1 MKIQF
6 LGAAQTV
13 TGSCYMLEANGKRFA
28 VDCGMHQGN
37 LEIEKRNREIELYAP
52 MSIDFILVTHAH
64 IDHSGLLPKLVKM
77 GFRGK
82 IYSTPPTRD
91 LLGIMLQDSA
101 HVQEMETEWKNK
113 KNKRHGRKPEEP
125 LYTQADALNTLPLF
139 ETVEYG
145 QTFEP
150 APGIKIT
157 YKDAGHILGAAFIEM
172 QTEENGDTYRLVF
185 SGDLGR
191 PDQLLLNDPGQ
202 ASPADYLFLES
213 TYGDRNHKD
222 ESTSREE
229 LAAAIAYSY
238 SRGEKIIIPAF
249 AVERAQEI
257 IFILY
262 QLSKQGKIP
271 KELPIYLDSPLAIH
285 ATEIFSKNPQYLD
298 PETRAMMQSGDNPF
312 TMPQLHYTP
321 KTEDSQAINAAKG
334 SAIVISASG
343 MCNAGRVQHHL
354 RHNLWR
360 EGASVVFVGF
370 QAKGT
375 PGRKIVDGAKS
386 IRLLGEDVAVRAKI
400 STIGGFS
407 AHAGQSQILE
417 WLNTFDRPGMEV
429 FLIHGEF
436 EAQKT
441 LAKLIEDQF
450 KLKVYIPGYRE
461 ECLLK
466 PGAEPQR
473 MADPREVQ
481 RRRIDWN
488 FVFGETQTKL
498 DQLRARLAEVTSK
511 PWEDQTEVRDR
522 MWDINRHIVSILSE
536 L

>member
-13 TGSCYMLEANGKRFA
+13 TGSCYALQANGKRFA
-28 VDCGMHQGN
+28 IDCGMHQGN
-37 LEIEKRNREIELYAP
+37 LEIEKRNRDTELYAP
-52 MSIDFILVTHAH
+52 HNLDFILITHAH
-64 IDHSGLLPKLVKM
+64 IDHSGLLPKIVKA
-77 GFRGK
+77 GFRGP
-82 IYSTPPTRD
+82 IYCTPPTVE
-91 LLGIMLQDSA
+91 LLNIMLLDSA
-101 HVQEMETEWKNK
+101 HVQEMEAEWKNK
-113 KNKRHGRKPEEP
+113 KNKRHGRKPEDP
-125 LYTQADALNTLPLF
+125 LYTQEDVLNTLPLF
-139 ETVEYG
+139 KPVEYG
-145 QTFEP
+145 KTFEP
-150 APGIKIT
+150 APGVSVT
-157 YKDAGHILGAAFIEM
+157 YKDAGHILGAAFIELVVK
-172 QTEENGDTYRLVF
+172 ENGDSYRLVF

-191 PDQLLLNDPGQ
+191 PNQLLLNDPSA
-202 ASPADYLFLES
+202 ASPTDYLFLES

-222 ESTSREE
+222 EDASREE
-229 LAAAIAYSY
+229 LAQAIAYSY
-238 SRGEKIIIPAF
+238 GRGEKVIIPAF

-257 IFILY
+257 IYTLFL
-262 QLSKQGKIP
+262 LSKQGKLP
-271 KELPIYLDSPLAIH
+271 KNMPVYLDSPLSIQ
-285 ATEIFSKNPQYLD
+285 ATEIFRNNPNYLD
-298 PETRAMMQSGDNPF
+298 EETRALIQNGEHPLAL
-312 TMPQLHYTP
+312 PQLRYTQR
-321 KTEDSQAINAAKG
+321 TEDSMAINATKG
-334 SAIVISASG
+334 SAVVISASG

-400 STIGGFS
+400 FTIGGFS

-417 WLNTFDRPGMEV
+417 WLSAFDRPGMEI
-429 FLIHGEF
+429 FLIHGEH

-441 LAKLIEDQF
+441 LAKLIEERF
-450 KLKVYIPGYRE
+450 KLTVYIPGYRE

-473 MADPREVQ
+473 VADAQEAQ
-481 RRRIDWN
+481 RRRIDWS

-498 DQLRARLAEVTSK
+498 DQLRARIADVTGK

-522 MWDINRHIVSILSE
+522 MWEINRHINSILSE

>member
-13 TGSCYMLEANGKRFA
+13 TGSCYVLESNGRRFA

-37 LEIEKRNREIELYAP
+37 LEIEKRNRDTDIYDPHGL
-52 MSIDFILVTHAH
+52 DFILITHAH
-64 IDHSGLLPKLVKM
+64 IDHSGLLPRMVKM
-77 GFRGK
+77 GFRGA
-82 IYSTPPTRD
+82 IYTTPPTRD
-91 LLGIMLQDSA
+91 LLGIMLLDSA

-113 KNKRHGRKPEEP
+113 KNKRHGRKAEEP
-125 LYTQADALNTLPLF
+125 LYTQDDVLKTLPLIQ
-139 ETVEYG
+139 TVEYG
-145 QTFEP
+145 KPFDPVEGVS
-150 APGIKIT
+150 AT
-157 YKDAGHILGAAFIEM
+157 YKDAGHILGAAFIEL
-172 QTEENGDTYRLVF
+172 QTKENGDTYRLVF

-191 PDQLLLNDPGQ
+191 PDQLLLNDPSV
-202 ASPADYLFLES
+202 ANPTDYLFLES

-222 ESTSREE
+222 ENTSRDE
-229 LAAAIAYSY
+229 LAQAIAYSY
-238 SRGEKIIIPAF
+238 GRGEKVIIPSF

-257 IFILY
+257 IYSLFL
-262 QLSKQGKIP
+262 LSKQGKLP
-271 KELPIYLDSPLAIH
+271 KNMPVYLDSPLAIQ
-285 ATEIFSKNPQYLD
+285 ATEIFRKNPAYLD
-298 PETRAMMQSGDNPF
+298 EDTRVLIKNGQHPL
-312 TMPQLHYTP
+312 TMPQLRYTQ
-321 KTEDSQAINAAKG
+321 KTEDSQSINSTKG
-334 SAIVISASG
+334 PAVVISASG

-400 STIGGFS
+400 FTIGGFS
-407 AHAGQSQILE
+407 AHAGQTQILE
-417 WLNTFDRPGMEV
+417 WLNAFDRPGMEV
-429 FLIHGEF
+429 FLIHGEH

-441 LAKLIEDQF
+441 LGKLIEERF

-466 PGAEPQR
+466 PSAAPERVTDIQE
-473 MADPREVQ
+473 AQ
-481 RRRIDWN
+481 LRRIDWN
-488 FVFGETQTKL
+488 FVFGETQGKL
-498 DQLRARLAEVTSK
+498 DQLRARIPEVTTK
-511 PWEDQTEVRDR
+511 QWEDQTEVRDR
-522 MWDINRHIVSILSE
+522 MWEINRHINSILSE